1 MIELVEIDGALV
13 DFDDPC
19 AMARALR
26 KMEIKIV
33 SGAGVVR
40 TKFGNDDVQWSNGNI
55 AGLRNLIDDF
65 ERKCAAKSG
74 TRTRYAKRVR
84 FI

>member
-1 MIELVEIDGALV
+1 MPDLVEIDSALV
-13 DFDDPC
+13 NFDDPC

-26 KMEIKIV
+26 KVEIKIV

-40 TKFGNDDVQWSNGNI
+40 TKFGNDDVQWSNANV
-55 AGLRNLIDDF
+55 AGLRELIGDF
-65 ERKCAAKSG
+65 ERKCAALSG
-74 TRTRYAKRVR
+74 NRTRYAKRVR

>member
-1 MIELVEIDGALV
+1 MIELVEIDGAFV

-26 KMEIKIV
+26 KVEIKIV

-40 TKFGNDDVQWSNGNI
+40 TKFGNDDVQWSNANA
-55 AGLRNLIDDF
+55 AGLRALIEDF

-74 TRTRYAKRVR
+74 IRTRYAKRVR

>member
-1 MIELVEIDGALV
+1 MVDLVKIDDVDV

-26 KMEIKIV
+26 KVEIRIV

-40 TKFGNDDVQWSNGNI
+40 TKFGNDDVQWSNANV
-55 AGLRNLIDDF
+55 AGLRDLISDF